1 MATSNHP
8 LYNTWKNM
16 KYRCNDPNCRQYN
29 DYGGRGIK
37 VCEEWK
43 DSFWL
48 FVEDMG
54 NRPEGHSIDRID
66 NNKGYSKD
74 NCRWADWETQANNK
88 RPKSNH
94 QVRTRWGFTS
104 RKHLK
109 KHT

>member
-54 NRPEGHSIDRID
+54 NRPEGYTIIIRDIVRIIVD
-66 NNKGYSKD
+66 GQIGRHRLTIRDQSQIIK
-74 NCRWADWETQANNK
+74 
-88 RPKSNH
+88 
-94 QVRTRWGFTS
+94 
-104 RKHLK
+104 
-109 KHT
+109 